1 MSGDETQFVN
11 GILLLYHHPL
21 RQGAST
27 IMEHVN
33 AFKKYSHFN
42 VWNVNTELGF
52 PEGLKRAQFKTLV
65 LHYSLF
71 VPPRYYL
78 DKNFLNYI
86 DTCPHTYKIAF
97 FQDEHRF
104 CQQRFAFINRCK
116 IDCVYTLLEPQY
128 FSYVYQKYTKV
139 KKLIYTLPGY
149 VSEDLIAVAQKM
161 RKSENGRKIDVGY
174 RARQLSFYM
183 GEGAQE
189 KHEIGIRFRE
199 RANASGLKTDIE
211 TDERRR
217 IYGRRWYEFLANC
230 RAVLGVEAGVS
241 IFDLEDKVRLECER
255 LISENPRIGF
265 DEVSKSVLQ
274 PWEGNVPYRTISP
287 RHFEAA
293 AFHVCQILFEGRYSG
308 IMQPMVHYIPLKKD
322 FSNFDDAIL
331 MFKDSTLR
339 SELTKN
345 AYQDLIES
353 GKYSYRR
360 FVQEI
365 FDKSLSDSGLKSA
378 IANKEAEDVT
388 AFLKKYDARRYFYAA
403 WRSLR
408 YRPFPG
414 REYIIPLARW
424 VLRASRRLK
433 RSGFWNMSSKNA

>member
-1 MSGDETQFVN
+1 MIGEETQFVN
-11 GILLLYHHPL
+11 GILLVYHHPL

-42 VWNVNTELGF
+42 VWDVNTELGF

-78 DKNFLNYI
+78 DENFLNYI
-86 DTCPHTYKIAF
+86 DMCPHTYKIAF
-97 FQDEHRF
+97 FQDEYRF
-104 CQQRFAFINRCK
+104 CQQRFAFINRFK

-128 FSYVYQKYTKV
+128 FSHVYQKYTKV
-139 KKLIYTLPGY
+139 GKLIYTLPGY

-161 RKSENGRKIDVGY
+161 TKSEKDRKTDVGY

-189 KHEIGIRFRE
+189 KHQIGIRFRE

-217 IYGRRWYEFLANC
+217 IYGRRWHEFLANC

-241 IFDLEDKVRLECER
+241 IFDLEDKVRIECER
-255 LISENPRIGF
+255 LISESPRISF
-265 DEVSKSVLQ
+265 NEVSKKVLQ
-274 PWEGNVPYRTISP
+274 PWEQNVPYRTISP

-293 AFHVCQILFEGRYSG
+293 AFRVCQILFEGDYSG
-308 IMQPMVHYIPLKKD
+308 VMQPMVHYIPLKRD
-322 FSNFDDAIL
+322 FSNLGDVIR
-331 MFKDSTLR
+331 MFKDQKFR
-339 SELTKN
+339 SRLVEN
-345 AYQDLIES
+345 AYRDLIAS
-353 GKYSYRR
+353 GEYSYSKFIAESFDPSVPDSQSNSRTAGDELWGVAALLRKGAHRR
-360 FVQEI
+360 
-365 FDKSLSDSGLKSA
+365 KL
-378 IANKEAEDVT
+378 
-388 AFLKKYDARRYFYAA
+388 YALC
-403 WRSLR
+403 RSVP

-414 REYIIPLARW
+414 RSRLTSVAGWIA
-424 VLRASRRLK
+424 RRLW
-433 RSGFWNMSSKNA
+433 R